1 MIVLDTHAWV
11 WWATS
16 SQILSKNAAKA
27 IHGARTV
34 YVSAISCWEVA
45 MLVAKGRLVFDRDV
59 ELWLNLALKLPA
71 VELVPLSPRIALR
84 SARLEEGFLG
94 DPADCIIVATALE
107 YGCAVV
113 SKDKRIRSYRQVRAI
128 W

>member
-16 SQILSKNAAKA
+16 SPNLSKRAARA
-27 IHGARTV
+27 IHAARTV

-59 ELWLNLALKLPA
+59 AVWLDLALKLPG
-71 VELVPLSPRIALR
+71 VELVALSPRIAVR
-84 SARLEEGFLG
+84 SVKLEEGFLG
-94 DPADCIIVATALE
+94 DPADRIIVATALE
-107 YGCAVV
+107 YGCTIV
-113 SKDKRIRSYRQVRAI
+113 SKDERIRTYPHVRVI

>member
-16 SQILSKNAAKA
+16 SQSLSKNAAKA

-59 ELWLNLALKLPA
+59 ELWLNLALKLPG
-71 VELVPLSPRIALR
+71 VELAPLSPRIAVR
-84 SARLEEGFLG
+84 SARLGEGFLG
-94 DPADCIIVATALE
+94 DPADCVIVAPALE
-107 YGCAVV
+107 HGCPVV
-113 SKDKRIRSYRQVRAI
+113 SKDERIRRYPRVRVV